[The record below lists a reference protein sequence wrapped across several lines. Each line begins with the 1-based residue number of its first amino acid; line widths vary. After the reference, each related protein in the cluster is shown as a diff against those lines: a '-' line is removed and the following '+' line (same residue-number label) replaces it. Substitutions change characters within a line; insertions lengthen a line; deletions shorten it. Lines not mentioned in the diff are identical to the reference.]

1 MNPQLLQRIERMT
14 LAVGLVI
21 FVLFAALRGFG
32 SAASVAVGCAIGL
45 MNFFLLRILVLR
57 MINNARTEGAGAA
70 GGSVVLFGLKLIVLA
85 LVVFAVIQLERIDA
99 LALAAGFLSF
109 LVAIVLA
116 SVLPSA
122 GTVSQPNNAPGSRVD

>member
-1 MNPQLLQRIERMT
+1 MNPQLLQRIERIT
-14 LAVGLVI
+14 LAVGLVT
-21 FVLFAALRGFG
+21 FVLFAALRGVG

-57 MINNARTEGAGAA
+57 LIHSARTDGAA
-70 GGSVVLFGLKLIVLA
+70 GGGSVVLFGLKFIVLA
-85 LVVFAVIQLERIDA
+85 LVVFAVIQLKRIDA
-99 LALAAGFLSF
+99 MALAAGFLSF

-122 GTVSQPNNAPGSRVD
+122 ETVSPPNNAPGSRVD